1 MIVYD
6 YTTGQWNANLA
17 VNVSRHNIEHP
28 PFLQDKDSLLSGKK
42 GEFFTLVKSG
52 LLVQLL
58 EDVYQD
64 TKVSELHDSKKILLV
79 STFKG
84 NNEL

>member
-17 VNVSRHNIEHP
+17 VNVSRHNIEQP
-28 PFLQDKDSLLSGKK
+28 PILHDKDSLLSGKK
-42 GEFFTLVKSG
+42 GEVFTLVESG
-52 LLVQLL
+52 HRVQLL

>member
-64 TKVSELHDSKKILLV
+64 TKVSELRESRRIITV
-79 STFKG
+79 GTFRG
-84 NNEL
+84 INE

>member
-64 TKVSELHDSKKILLV
+64 TKVSELRESRRIITV
-79 STFKG
+79 GTFRG
-84 NNEL
+84 LNE